1 MNLKKS
7 KNHQVKRQI
16 GMVVSVQQAN
26 KGEKHARKSFRLDS
40 FCYGIGFS
48 RNCTRSSASS
58 YLWSS
63 CSVLGLDIVGSVVG
77 LVKQLGA
84 EGLVG
89 LVAVW
94 VLWGIYSKK

>member
-1 MNLKKS
+1 MVDKVLGWIRS
-7 KNHQVKRQI
+7 ITELGLAVIALGVVLQVI
-16 GMVVSVQQAN
+16 FGAA
-26 KGEKHARKSFRLDS
+26 GPF
-40 FCYGIGFS
+40 
-48 RNCTRSSASS
+48 
-58 YLWSS
+58 
-63 CSVLGLDIVGSVVG
+63 LGLDIVGSVVG